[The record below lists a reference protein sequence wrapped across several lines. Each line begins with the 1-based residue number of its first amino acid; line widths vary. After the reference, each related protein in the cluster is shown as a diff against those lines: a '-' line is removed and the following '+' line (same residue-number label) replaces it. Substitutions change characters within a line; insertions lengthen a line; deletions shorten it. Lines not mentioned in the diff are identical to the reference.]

1 MDIAASL
8 IKLFF
13 GSKADKDR
21 KEVEPYLVKI
31 KAVYPTIEALSNDEL
46 RAHSSNLKKQ
56 IANFIA
62 ADEARIVELKARLE
76 LPDTSLSDKEKISKE
91 IDETVKRID
100 EKIEQ
105 KLDELLPEAFA
116 IMKDTAR
123 RFAQNE
129 TVEVTANDFDRE
141 LAATKDFVK
150 IEGDKAIYATHWLA
164 GGNDVRWDMI
174 HYDVQLFGGVVLH
187 KGKIA
192 EMATGEGKT
201 LVATLPV
208 FLNALAGKGVHMV
221 TVNDYLARRDSEW
234 MGPMYQFHGLTVD
247 CIDRHQ
253 PNSDARRKAYMA
265 DITFGTN
272 NEYGF
277 DYLRDNMASSPKDL
291 VQRKHHY
298 AIVDEVDSVLID
310 DARTPLIISGPV
322 PKGDDQLFEQY
333 RPAIEHLYNLQK
345 NLVTNLLAE
354 SRQLLGEGKNEEGG
368 IKLYRS
374 HKGLP
379 KYKPL
384 IKFLSEQGIKA
395 QMQKTENI
403 YMQDNNRRMP
413 EITDD
418 LYFVIDEKMNSVELT
433 DKGHEALSK
442 YFNEEGFFVLPDI
455 GARIAE
461 IEKEEI
467 TPEEKA
473 QKRDAV
479 INDYAVK
486 AERVHTVI
494 QLLKAYAMF
503 EKDVEYVVMDNKV
516 KIVDEQTGRI
526 LDGRR
531 YSDGLHQ
538 AIEAKERVK
547 VEAATQTF
555 ATITLQNYFR
565 MYHKLAGMTGTAET
579 EASEFWSIYKLDV
592 VVIPTNR
599 KVIRDDRQDLVYKTK
614 REKYNAVIEE
624 IVKLVEQGRPVLVGT
639 TSVEISELLSRMLK
653 LRGIKHNVLN
663 AKQHQLEA
671 QIVAEAG
678 RSGQVTIATNMAGRG
693 TDIKLGEG
701 VVELGGL
708 HILGTERHES
718 RRIDNQLRGRSGR
731 QGDPGSSRF
740 YLSLEDDLMRLFG
753 SDRLSGLMQKLGMQ
767 EGEPIENNMVSRAIE
782 NAQKRVEGHHFE
794 IRKTLLDYDNVMNQ
808 QRTVIYSLRRD
819 LMQEPDLEPI
829 LNEYLSDLLDDMYAG
844 LEVSKAARDIEDE
857 KPVRARLSEVMN
869 IDRVLPGDAPLPTR
883 EEAQE
888 LVQSIMAQLREEA
901 GPLYADLLRYFLLE
915 ELDRGWKEHLRN
927 MDFLRD
933 GIGLRGYGQRDPKLE
948 YKREGFNMFQELLV
962 HIREGAF
969 RALTRVRVEQ
979 RPTEVAEE
987 VVAAPEPEPMFQ
999 HKEQPQQLSY
1009 SNEPEDLLGA
1019 PAQAKAENKPGRN
1032 DPCPCGS
1039 GKKYKKC
1046 CGANEN

>member
-1 MDIAASL
+1 MAGFLS
-8 IKLFF
+8 KLLTL
-13 GSKADKDR
+13 GEGKQMKGYQAVVDK
-21 KEVEPYLVKI
+21 VNGLEPEMQAKGD
-31 KAVYPTIEALSNDEL
+31 DEL
-46 RAHSSNLKKQ
+46 RALT
-56 IANFIA
+56 A
-62 ADEARIVELKARLE
+62 ALRERAAGGEDLKA
-76 LPDTSLSDKEKISKE
+76 I
-91 IDETVKRID
+91 
-100 EKIEQ
+100 
-105 KLDELLPEAFA
+105 LPEAFA
-116 IMKDTAR
+116 A
-123 RFAQNE
+123 
-129 TVEVTANDFDRE
+129 VRE
-141 LAATKDFVK
+141 AS
-150 IEGDKAIYATHWLA
+150 
-164 GGNDVRWDMI
+164 VRTLGLR
-174 HYDVQLFGGVVLH
+174 HFDVQLIGGMALND
-187 KGKIA
+187 GQIA
-192 EMATGEGKT
+192 EMKTGEGKT
-201 LVATLPV
+201 LVSTLAGY
-208 FLNALAGKGVHMV
+208 LNALSGNNVHIV

-234 MGPMYQFHGLTVD
+234 MGRIYRFLGMEVGLIQNGMRPDKRV
-247 CIDRHQ
+247 
-253 PNSDARRKAYMA
+253 PAYKADVTY
-265 DITFGTN
+265 GTN
-272 NEYGF
+272 SEFGF
-277 DYLRDNMASSPKDL
+277 DYLRDNMKFYAEQL
-291 VQRKHHY
+291 VQRGHHY
-298 AIVDEVDSVLID
+298 AIVDEVDSILID
-310 DARTPLIISGPV
+310 EARTPLIISGASDESTDLYQKV
-322 PKGDDQLFEQY
+322 DEVVRTLEKEKHYTVDEKGKTASLTDEGVLYVEEQLGIENLYDTANITAQHHVLQSLKAHTVFRRDVDYIVKDDQ
-333 RPAIEHLYNLQK
+333 
-345 NLVTNLLAE
+345 
-354 SRQLLGEGKNEEGG
+354 
-368 IKLYRS
+368 
-374 HKGLP
+374 
-379 KYKPL
+379 
-384 IKFLSEQGIKA
+384 
-395 QMQKTENI
+395 
-403 YMQDNNRRMP
+403 
-413 EITDD
+413 
-418 LYFVIDEKMNSVELT
+418 
-433 DKGHEALSK
+433 
-442 YFNEEGFFVLPDI
+442 
-455 GARIAE
+455 
-461 IEKEEI
+461 
-467 TPEEKA
+467 
-473 QKRDAV
+473 
-479 INDYAVK
+479 
-486 AERVHTVI
+486 
-494 QLLKAYAMF
+494 
-503 EKDVEYVVMDNKV
+503 VV
-516 KIVDEQTGRI
+516 IVDEFTGR
-526 LDGRR
+526 LMAGRR
-531 YSDGLHQ
+531 FSDGLHQ
-538 AIEAKERVK
+538 ALEAKEHVT
-547 VEAATQTF
+547 VAAENQTL
-555 ATITLQNYFR
+555 ASITFQNYFR
-565 MYHKLAGMTGTAET
+565 MYDKLSGMTGTADT
-579 EASEFWSIYKLDV
+579 EAVEFAQIYGLEV
-592 VVIPTNR
+592 STIPPNR
-599 KVIRDDRQDLVYKTK
+599 PMVRKDMPDLIYRTR
-614 REKYNAVIEE
+614 REKMQAIIQAIKE
-624 IVKLVEQGRPVLVGT
+624 LHATGQPVLVGT
-639 TSVEISELLSRMLK
+639 ISIETSELISQLLK
-653 LRGIKHNVLN
+653 REGVPHSVLN
-663 AKQHQLEA
+663 AKHHAQEA
-671 QIVAEAG
+671 EIVAQAG
-678 RSGQVTIATNMAGRG
+678 QAGKVTIATNMAGRG

-1046 CGANEN
+1046 CGANEK

>member
-1 MDIAASL
+1 MIGFL
-8 IKLFF
+8 VRKIF
-13 GSKADKDR
+13 GSKNDRFLKKLRPLVAKINALEPEMQALADEELPQR
-21 KEVEPYLVKI
+21 L
-31 KAVYPTIEALSNDEL
+31 AVYREQVQNG
-46 RAHSSNLKKQ
+46 
-56 IANFIA
+56 
-62 ADEARIVELKARLE
+62 
-76 LPDTSLSDKEKISKE
+76 EK
-91 IDETVKRID
+91 D
-100 EKIEQ
+100 
-105 KLDELLPEAFA
+105 LDAVLPEVFA
-116 IMKDTAR
+116 L
-123 RFAQNE
+123 
-129 TVEVTANDFDRE
+129 VRE
-141 LAATKDFVK
+141 ASTRVL
-150 IEGDKAIYATHWLA
+150 GM
-164 GGNDVRWDMI
+164 R
-174 HYDVQLFGGVVLH
+174 HYDVQLLGAMALH
-187 KGKIA
+187 NGKIA
-192 EMATGEGKT
+192 EMKTGEGKT
-201 LVATLPV
+201 LVATLAV
-208 FLNALAGKGVHMV
+208 ILNSLEGKGVLVV
-221 TVNDYLARRDSEW
+221 TVNDYLAKRDAEW
-234 MGPMYQFHGLTVD
+234 MGRLYNFLGLSVGV
-247 CIDRHQ
+247 IVAGL
-253 PNSDARRKAYMA
+253 SDEQRKEAYGA
-265 DITFGTN
+265 DITYGTN
-272 NEYGF
+272 NEFGF
-277 DYLRDNMASSPKDL
+277 DYLRDNMKFYAEQL
-291 VQRKHHY
+291 VQRGHHY
-298 AIVDEVDSVLID
+298 AIVDEVDSILID
-310 DARTPLIISGPV
+310 EARTPLIISGASDESTDLYQKV
-322 PKGDDQLFEQY
+322 DEVVRTLEKEKHYTVDEKGKTASLTDEGVLYVEEQLGIENLYDTANITAQHHVLQSLKAHTVFRRDVDYIVKDDQ
-333 RPAIEHLYNLQK
+333 
-345 NLVTNLLAE
+345 
-354 SRQLLGEGKNEEGG
+354 
-368 IKLYRS
+368 
-374 HKGLP
+374 
-379 KYKPL
+379 
-384 IKFLSEQGIKA
+384 
-395 QMQKTENI
+395 
-403 YMQDNNRRMP
+403 
-413 EITDD
+413 
-418 LYFVIDEKMNSVELT
+418 
-433 DKGHEALSK
+433 
-442 YFNEEGFFVLPDI
+442 
-455 GARIAE
+455 
-461 IEKEEI
+461 
-467 TPEEKA
+467 
-473 QKRDAV
+473 
-479 INDYAVK
+479 
-486 AERVHTVI
+486 
-494 QLLKAYAMF
+494 
-503 EKDVEYVVMDNKV
+503 VV
-516 KIVDEQTGRI
+516 IVDEFTGR
-526 LDGRR
+526 LMAGRR
-531 YSDGLHQ
+531 FSDGLHQ
-538 AIEAKERVK
+538 ALEAKEHVT
-547 VEAATQTF
+547 VAAENQTL
-555 ATITLQNYFR
+555 ASITFQNYFR
-565 MYHKLAGMTGTAET
+565 MYDKLSGMTGTADT
-579 EASEFWSIYKLDV
+579 EAVEFAQIYGLEV
-592 VVIPTNR
+592 STIPPNR
-599 KVIRDDRQDLVYKTK
+599 PMVRKDMPDLIYRTR
-614 REKYNAVIEE
+614 REKMQAIIQAIKE
-624 IVKLVEQGRPVLVGT
+624 LHATGQPVLVGT
-639 TSVEISELLSRMLK
+639 ISIETSELISQLLK
-653 LRGIKHNVLN
+653 REDVPHSVLN
-663 AKQHQLEA
+663 AKHHAQEA
-671 QIVAEAG
+671 EIVAQAG
-678 RSGQVTIATNMAGRG
+678 QAGKVTIATNMAGRG